1 MIRDVAIVAVAQAP
15 NVRRDDDN
23 TEVEMLLPVIQEVI
37 ARSGLRRDQIDF
49 TCSGSC
55 DYLVGMA
62 FSFLRGLDAAGA
74 WPPIA
79 ESHVEQDG
87 AWALFETVVRLQHGD
102 MDTAIVYGFGKSSV
116 GDLPEVLALQL
127 DPYYQVPLWPDAVSL
142 AALQARAML
151 DRGKATEEDFAAVAA
166 RNRRSGMD
174 NPFAQVT
181 GDADPS
187 DLLAE
192 PYLVAPLRKHDC
204 APISDGASA
213 VILAAGDLANQLCD
227 RPAWIRA
234 IDHRIEPHA
243 LGVRDLTTSPSTK
256 EAGRRAGVHDGK
268 VDIAELYAPFSHQE
282 LIVREALGLD
292 DGVEINPSG
301 GVLSAH
307 PFMAAGLTRVVE
319 VASRIMDGRARR
331 GVAHATSGPCLQHNL
346 VTVLEA

>member
-1 MIRDVAIVAVAQAP
+1 MRDVAIVAVAQAP
-15 NVRRDDDN
+15 NVRRDDDHN
-23 TEVEMLLPVIQEVI
+23 EVEMLLPVIKEVI
-37 ARSGLRRDQIDF
+37 ARSGLSRDEISF

-87 AWALFETVVRLQHGD
+87 AWALQEAYLRLQHGD
-102 MDTAIVYGFGKSSV
+102 IDTALVYGFGKSSL

-127 DPYYQVPLWPDAVSL
+127 DPYYELPLWPDSVSL
-142 AALQARAML
+142 AALQARALL
-151 DRGKATEEDFAAVAA
+151 DSGRATERDMAEVAA
-166 RNRRSGMD
+166 RSRRDALG

-181 GDADPS
+181 GDADVD

-192 PYLVAPLRKHDC
+192 DYLVAPLRRHDC
-204 APISDGASA
+204 PPVSDGASA
-213 VILAAGDLANQLCD
+213 VVLVAGDKARELCD

-234 IDHRIEPHA
+234 IDQRIEPHSI
-243 LGVRDLTTSPSTK
+243 GVRDLTRSPST
-256 EAGRRAGVHDGK
+256 EMAAEVTRVHAGKIDV
-268 VDIAELYAPFSHQE
+268 AEIYAPFTHQE
-282 LIVREALGLD
+282 LILREALGLD
-292 DGVEINPSG
+292 DSVPVNPSG
-301 GVLSAH
+301 GALAAH

-319 VASRIMDGRARR
+319 VASRIMDGRADR
-331 GVAHATSGPCLQHNL
+331 GLAHATSGPCLQHNL